1 MANPILCGRDKT
13 QKGTYVLADMLEKYD
28 SKVFNPNHPLQR
40 RSGRWPKDYK
50 SGLIAT
56 VLKNEDIDPIKL
68 CEQIF
73 DDKYELWLIDGLQ
86 RLTVLQ
92 DYKNNVFSIASDQAF
107 PLVYYKDEKTGEIV
121 EYDIRKKS
129 YSQLP
134 KELQKKFNGYNIEV
148 VKHLDCTN
156 KEIAYHM
163 VRYNN
168 NCSMNVNEKN
178 FTYMLNMAESIKNL
192 SKNNRFFKD
201 CGDYKEPERRKG
213 VVERVIMESMMLLF
227 HFDCWSKGKKMNLYL
242 DENASDAEI
251 GIFES
256 EINRLSKFID
266 KPTTGQLFNSKNSF
280 IWFGAF
286 HKFTEYG
293 LEDAKFAEFL
303 TAFQSNLHTKTF
315 AEYEGESFDTYD
327 NGKGTKDKKVVAA
340 KLDML
345 EKLMKEYYGL
355 SDQSSEEA
363 NLEVENAEE
372 NITVRIGQEK
382 TPIEEVSKVEEN
394 SEVVTV
400 EETLVPTADEIEN
413 QKTLDFAQAEVDP
426 AIEMEDIEMYK
437 AFLDDYVKIDST
449 VNSVGSTVLVSLLA
463 YAFKIDKD
471 NEFSEWLEKV
481 GKKERSYSPND
492 RINFIYLK
500 REFDTYLDGLNG
512 KTAA

>member
-92 DYKNNVFSIASDQAF
+92 DYKNNVFSIDSDQAF

-192 SKNNRFFKD
+192 SKTVW
-201 CGDYKEPERRKG
+201 KG
-213 VVERVIMESMMLLF
+213 
-227 HFDCWSKGKKMNLYL
+227 W
-242 DENASDAEI
+242 
-251 GIFES
+251 
-256 EINRLSKFID
+256 
-266 KPTTGQLFNSKNSF
+266 
-280 IWFGAF
+280 
-286 HKFTEYG
+286 
-293 LEDAKFAEFL
+293 
-303 TAFQSNLHTKTF
+303 
-315 AEYEGESFDTYD
+315 
-327 NGKGTKDKKVVAA
+327 
-340 KLDML
+340 
-345 EKLMKEYYGL
+345 
-355 SDQSSEEA
+355 
-363 NLEVENAEE
+363 
-372 NITVRIGQEK
+372 
-382 TPIEEVSKVEEN
+382 
-394 SEVVTV
+394 
-400 EETLVPTADEIEN
+400 
-413 QKTLDFAQAEVDP
+413 
-426 AIEMEDIEMYK
+426 
-437 AFLDDYVKIDST
+437 
-449 VNSVGSTVLVSLLA
+449 
-463 YAFKIDKD
+463 
-471 NEFSEWLEKV
+471 
-481 GKKERSYSPND
+481 
-492 RINFIYLK
+492 K
-500 REFDTYLDGLNG
+500 R
-512 KTAA
+512 

>member
-92 DYKNNVFSIASDQAF
+92 DYKNNVFSIDSDQAF

-213 VVERVIMESMMLLF
+213 VIERVIMESMMLLF

-286 HKFTEYG
+286 HKFTEFG
-293 LEDAKFAEFL
+293 LEDNKFAEFL
-303 TAFQSNLHTKTF
+303 TVFQDNLHTKTF
-315 AEYEGESFDTYD
+315 VEYEGKSFDTYD
-327 NGKGTKDKKVVAA
+327 DGKGTKDKKVVAA

-345 EKLMKEYYGL
+345 GKLMKEYFGL
-355 SDQSSEEA
+355 VDQKQKEEQP
-363 NLEVENAEE
+363 VE
-372 NITVRIGQEK
+372 NITVKINQTE
-382 TPIEEVSKVEEN
+382 TPGEEVSKVEEN
-394 SEVVTV
+394 SEVETV
-400 EETLVPTADEIEN
+400 EETQVPTADEIEN
-413 QKTLDFAQAEVDP
+413 QKALDFAQLAVDP
-426 AIEMEDIEMYK
+426 GIEMEDIEMYK
-437 AFLDDYVKIDST
+437 AFLDDYVKVDST
-449 VNSVGSTVLVSLLA
+449 VNSVGGTVLVSLLA

-471 NEFSEWLEKV
+471 NEFSEWLNKV
-481 GKKERSYSPND
+481 GKRERSYSPND

-512 KTAA
+512 NTAA